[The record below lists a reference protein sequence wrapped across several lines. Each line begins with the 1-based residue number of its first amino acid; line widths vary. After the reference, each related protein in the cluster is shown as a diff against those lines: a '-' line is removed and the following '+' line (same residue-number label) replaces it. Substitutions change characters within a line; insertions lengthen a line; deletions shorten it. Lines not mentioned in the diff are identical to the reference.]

1 MCCEAQQFAGVAI
14 SSGPTA
20 VPVGKQKFWSRH
32 APFAAGEIRHR
43 NTGRGRVPPQPGK
56 QRRSSNFPHATAR
69 ATDHDQARIA
79 HPHPQQRTVVVG
91 FLCGTPFVGQKIEA
105 RNRSERCRILGVVA
119 LIRGNEFRS
128 SPTSSHVLA
137 LQSAHASPLVPN
149 GIRTLSSPAKPKFLS
164 LRQDTKGIV
173 VGQDALPS
181 AVFRNLV
188 FSFHATKFLNTAE
201 GGAVLTNDD
210 AFAES
215 CRRLRNFGFAGEDK
229 VLSIGTNGKM
239 SELHASMGIAS
250 LEKLPEFIAANQR
263 NYAEYAAALASVP
276 GFNLLPYDAHES
288 NNYQYVVVDVD
299 ERSGLDRDQWHALL
313 HAENLMA
320 RRYFYPG
327 CHRMEPYRTLYS
339 DAGLRLPRTEH
350 ACSRILCLPTGTAVG
365 PDEIRDTCEL
375 LSFAA
380 HNAAELRSRWPLPM
394 PGAETQW

>member
-1 MCCEAQQFAGVAI
+1 MGRPNLPSTEALFARLRGVL
-14 SSGPTA
+14 
-20 VPVGKQKFWSRH
+20 
-32 APFAAGEIRHR
+32 E
-43 NTGRGRVPPQPGK
+43 
-56 QRRSSNFPHATAR
+56 RRWLTNDGSEVRDFE
-69 ATDHDQARIA
+69 ARIA
-79 HPHPQQRTVVVG
+79 E
-91 FLCGTPFVGQKIEA
+91 LCGVRNCVAVCNGTIALEIAIRAAGLTGEVIVPSFTFVATAHALQWLGITPVFCDIDETYCLDPRRVEELISPRTSG
-105 RNRSERCRILGVVA
+105 ILGVHLWGRTCNVEA
-119 LIRGNEFRS
+119 LEEICRS
-128 SPTSSHVLA
+128 RQLKLIFDA
-137 LQSAHASPLVPN
+137 AHAFQCSRN
-149 GIRTLSSPAKPKFLS
+149 GRM
-164 LRQDTKGIV
+164 
-173 VGQDALPS
+173 VGGFGCAE
-181 AVFRNLV
+181 V